1 MSGLTVDHLD
11 AILFSVH
18 SNDLVEKN
26 VADVGDED
34 DDDTWLQNSRPLSV

>member
-18 SNDLVEKN
+18 DNDLVEKN
-26 VADVGDED
+26 VAKVGDED

>member
-18 SNDLVEKN
+18 GNDLVEKN

-34 DDDTWLQNSRPLSV
+34 DTWLQNSRPLSV